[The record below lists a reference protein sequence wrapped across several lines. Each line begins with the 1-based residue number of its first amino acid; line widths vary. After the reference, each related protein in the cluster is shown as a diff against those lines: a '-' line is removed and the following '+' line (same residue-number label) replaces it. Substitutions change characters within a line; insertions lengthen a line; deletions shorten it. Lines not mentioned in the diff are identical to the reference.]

1 MNTQGQDAAQ
11 ALLDFVNTSPS
22 QEDKA
27 FAEYITTRGH
37 RTLQQRVMGLML
49 ECIDQWADNLGKG
62 TYDARNEATV
72 MLALR
77 IKQALGRE
85 EWQRVRHLPFI

>member
-49 ECIDQWADNLGKG
+49 ECIDQWAADRARKL
-62 TYDARNEATV
+62 YDARNEATV
-72 MLALR
+72 TLAAQ
-77 IKQALGRE
+77 IKDTFGE
-85 EWQRVRHLPFI
+85 DWEIVRRLPFI